1 MNLRTKLSFIKGL
14 ITKRSPIYVQ
24 LAVSKNCNLRCLMCK
39 AVESRKDES
48 ELSLEQIG
56 KLAKVLK
63 SMGVGIIV
71 LTGGEP
77 LMRKDLPDV
86 VRQFSSLGLE
96 VRLQTNGLLA
106 TEEKIKA
113 LLEAGVREV
122 TLSLDTLDAK
132 KQDAINN
139 QDGSW
144 DKTIR
149 ALALFSRLL
158 PKIGN
163 MTGVNTV
170 VSRLNIS
177 EIPGIIKFVSAL
189 GFYSSLIPVHLTQS
203 ESADFIVRAE
213 GDEFRFHKEDHAL
226 IDTVYASVVRMKKQG
241 YNVHN
246 STRFLKLS
254 PVFLKYG
261 RVNWACD
268 SPNLYFSISPQG
280 YFLPCVDLKGQ
291 KSMLDDDFLEVFAS
305 AEFKKSVRR
314 QVTTCPGC
322 FYACYP
328 EVSFFCRN
336 PLTTLE
342 RIIQGYRISQT
353 ARIPLSYEDSLELAR
368 KIKENSDLL

>member
-1 MNLRTKLSFIKGL
+1 
-14 ITKRSPIYVQ
+14 
-24 LAVSKNCNLRCLMCK
+24 MCK

-48 ELSLEQIG
+48 ELSSVQIS
-56 KLAKVLK
+56 KLAGVLK
-63 SMGVGIIV
+63 RMGVGIIV

-77 LMRKDLPDV
+77 LMRKDLEDV
-86 VRQFSSLGLE
+86 VRAFSSLGLE

-106 TEEKIKA
+106 TEEKVKA

-132 KQDAINN
+132 KQDAVNN

-149 ALALFSRLL
+149 ALSLFSRLL

-189 GFYSSLIPVHLTQS
+189 GFYSSLIPVHLTQ
-203 ESADFIVRAE
+203 EGGAEFIVRAE
-213 GDEFRFHKEDHAL
+213 GDEFRFKKDDHAL
-226 IDTVYASVVRMKKQG
+226 IDTIYNEIIKMKRQG

-268 SPNLYFSISPQG
+268 SPFLYFSISPQG

-291 KSMLDDDFLEVFAS
+291 KSMLDDDFLEVFSS
-305 AEFKKSVRR
+305 AEFRQSVR
-314 QVTTCPGC
+314 QAVTTCPGC

-342 RIIQGYRISQT
+342 RIIQGYRISRT
-353 ARIPLSYEDSLELAR
+353 VRIPVSYEDSLELVE
-368 KIKENSDLL
+368 KIKGSS

>member
-1 MNLRTKLSFIKGL
+1 MNFGTKLAFLRGMFGMKV
-14 ITKRSPIYVQ
+14 PIYVQ
-24 LAVSKNCNLRCLMCK
+24 FAVSKNCNLHCLMCK
-39 AVESRKDES
+39 AVESRKFET
-48 ELSLEQIG
+48 ELGLPEIR
-56 KLAKVLK
+56 KLADVLEK
-63 SMGVGIIV
+63 LGSGIII

-77 LMRKDLPDV
+77 LLRPDLPDI
-86 VRQFSSLGLE
+86 VRVFSNKGME

-122 TLSLDTLDAK
+122 TLSLDTLDAA

-158 PKIGN
+158 PRIGN

-189 GFYSSLIPVHLTQS
+189 GFYSSLIPVHLTQGG
-203 ESADFIVRAE
+203 SADFIVRAQ
-213 GDEFRFHKEDHAL
+213 GDEFRFHKGDHVLIDAASAL
-226 IDTVYASVVRMKKQG
+226 IIRMKKQG

-268 SPNLYFSISPQG
+268 SPFLYFSISPQG

-291 KSMLDDDFLEVFAS
+291 KSMLDDDFLEVFGS
-305 AEFKKSVRR
+305 AEFRKNVR
-314 QVTTCPGC
+314 QAVTSCPGC

-336 PLTTLE
+336 PLTTVE
-342 RIIQGYRISQT
+342 RIIQGYRIS
-353 ARIPLSYEDSLELAR
+353 RVVRKPVSYEESLELVK
-368 KIKENSDLL
+368 KIKRNS